1 MSIAIGIDVGGTY
14 TKLVAVSHDGLVLSR
29 LRVPTKD
36 CPVERWRPEILSEVI
51 KMEREL
57 GQVEILGI
65 ACPGLVHRDGHAIS
79 WMKGRLNFLAGMDW
93 TQALGRRTRVPVI
106 NDAHAAL
113 KGETWLGA
121 GRGCRNVAMLTL
133 GTGVGGAI
141 MCDGRVITGSMGRA
155 GHLGH
160 ITVNVAGPKDIVN
173 TPGSLEAAIGEC
185 TLPQRSGGRF
195 TATSE
200 LIAAHLQ
207 GDSDATEVW
216 RTSVRSLA
224 AALVSIINAVDS
236 ERILL
241 GGGIACAGSPLFQPL
256 KNFMDEYEWRPY
268 DQAVEIVPAELG
280 DEAGAIGAA
289 KYAMECYDAG
299 RAISN

>member
-1 MSIAIGIDVGGTY
+1 VSIAIGIDIGGTY
-14 TKLVAVSHDGLVLSR
+14 SKLVAISHEGTILSR
-29 LRVPTKD
+29 SRLPTND
-36 CPVERWRPEILSEVI
+36 CPIQQWRPEILAEVV
-51 KMEREL
+51 KVEREL
-57 GQVEILGI
+57 GGIEILGI
-65 ACPGLVHRDGHAIS
+65 ACPGLVHRDGHSIA
-79 WMKGRLNFLAGMDW
+79 WMKGRLNFLEGLDW

-113 KGETWLGA
+113 KAEAWLGA

-173 TPGSLEAAIGEC
+173 TPGSLEIAIGEC
-185 TLPQRSGGRF
+185 TLPKRSGGRF
-195 TATSE
+195 SATSE
-200 LIAAHLQ
+200 LVEAHLR
-207 GDSDATEVW
+207 GDSDATELW
-216 RTSVRSLA
+216 QSSVRSLA

-241 GGGIACAGSPLFQPL
+241 GGGIARAGSALFEPL
-256 KNFMDEYEWRPY
+256 KSFMDEYEWRPY
-268 DQAVEIVPAELG
+268 GHAVEIVPAELG
-280 DEAGAIGAA
+280 DEAGAIGSA
-289 KYAMECYDAG
+289 KHAMECYDAG
-299 RAISN
+299 

>member
-1 MSIAIGIDVGGTY
+1 VSIALGIDIGGTY
-14 TKLVAVSHDGLVLSR
+14 SKLVAISHEGTIVSRSR
-29 LRVPTKD
+29 LPTNN
-36 CPVERWRPEILSEVI
+36 CPVGQCQPEMLSEI
-51 KMEREL
+51 MKIEREL
-57 GQVEILGI
+57 GQVDFLGI
-65 ACPGLVHRDGHAIS
+65 ACPGLVHRDGHSIA
-79 WMKGRLNFLAGMDW
+79 WMKGRLNFLEGLDW

-113 KGETWLGA
+113 KAEVWLGA

-160 ITVNVAGPKDIVN
+160 ITVNVTGPKDIVN
-173 TPGSLEAAIGEC
+173 APGSLEVAIGEC
-185 TLPQRSGGRF
+185 TLPKRSGGRF
-195 TATSE
+195 TTTSE
-200 LIAAHLQ
+200 LVAAYLQ
-207 GDSDATEVW
+207 GDSDATDMW

-241 GGGIACAGSPLFQPL
+241 GGGIARAGFALFEPL
-256 KNFMDEYEWRPY
+256 KSFMDEYEWRPY
-268 DQAVEIVPAELG
+268 GHAVEIVPAELG
-280 DEAGAIGAA
+280 DEAGAIGSA
-289 KYAMECYDAG
+289 KHAMECYDAD
-299 RAISN
+299 

>member
-1 MSIAIGIDVGGTY
+1 MSIAIGIDIGGTY
-14 TKLVAVSHDGLVLSR
+14 SKLVAVSDDGIVLSR
-29 LRVPTKD
+29 SRLPTND
-36 CPVERWRPEILSEVI
+36 CPVEQWRPEILSEIVKI
-51 KMEREL
+51 ERDL

-65 ACPGLVHRDGHAIS
+65 ACPGLVHRDGHSIA
-79 WMKGRLNFLAGMDW
+79 WMKGRLNFLEGLDW
-93 TQALGRRTRVPVI
+93 AQALDRRTRVPVI

-113 KGETWLGA
+113 KGEAWLGA

-160 ITVNVAGPKDIVN
+160 MTVNVAGPKDIVN
-173 TPGSLEAAIGEC
+173 TPGSLEVAIGEC
-185 TLPQRSGGRF
+185 TLRKRSGGRF
-195 TATSE
+195 TTTSE
-200 LIAAHLQ
+200 LVAAHLQ
-207 GDSDATEVW
+207 GDSDATEIW

-241 GGGIACAGSPLFQPL
+241 GGGIARAGSALFEPL
-256 KNFMDEYEWRPY
+256 KDFMDEYEWRPY
-268 DQAVEIVPAELG
+268 DQAVEIVHAELG
-280 DEAGAIGAA
+280 DEAGAIGSA
-289 KYAMECYDAG
+289 KHAMECYDAG

>member
-1 MSIAIGIDVGGTY
+1 VSIALGIDIGGTY
-14 TKLVAVSHDGLVLSR
+14 SKLVAISHEGTILSR
-29 LRVPTKD
+29 SRLPTND
-36 CPVERWRPEILSEVI
+36 CPVEQCRPEILSEIVNI
-51 KMEREL
+51 EREL
-57 GQVEILGI
+57 GQVDFLGI
-65 ACPGLVHRDGHAIS
+65 ACPGLVHRDGHSIA
-79 WMKGRLNFLAGMDW
+79 WMKGRLNFLEGLDW

-113 KGETWLGA
+113 KAEVWLGA

-160 ITVNVAGPKDIVN
+160 ITVNVTGPKDIVN
-173 TPGSLEAAIGEC
+173 APGSLEVAIGEC
-185 TLPQRSGGRF
+185 TLPKRSGGRF
-195 TATSE
+195 TTTSE
-200 LIAAHLQ
+200 LVAAYLQ
-207 GDSDATEVW
+207 GDSDATDMW

-241 GGGIACAGSPLFQPL
+241 GGGIARAGFALFEPL
-256 KNFMDEYEWRPY
+256 KSFMDEYEWRPY
-268 DQAVEIVPAELG
+268 GHAVEIVPAELG
-280 DEAGAIGAA
+280 DEAGAIGSA
-289 KYAMECYDAG
+289 KHAMECYDAG
-299 RAISN
+299 